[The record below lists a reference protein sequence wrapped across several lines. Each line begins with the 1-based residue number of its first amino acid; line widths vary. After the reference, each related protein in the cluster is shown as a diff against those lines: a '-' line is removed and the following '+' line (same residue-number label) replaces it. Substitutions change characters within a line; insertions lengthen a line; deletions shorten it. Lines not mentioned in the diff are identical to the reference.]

1 MCYVQQPAGG
11 QLVQLVGRWT
21 APGQGCSAMLCNQ
34 QEEIA
39 VGHYKEVLSLPKWDV
54 DQCCAHTSTPK
65 MHPQIKHQQTLAAL
79 AGVSATA
86 IPSPKV
92 NTHYAECFLVQ
103 IIVLIFS
110 NGDWFTPRCNVD
122 GTLRSLPFTSRFGF
136 TTFRL
141 YKEKL
146 HTSHDEP
153 D

>member
-79 AGVSATA
+79 AGGLCHCHPVSQG
-86 IPSPKV
+86 K
-92 NTHYAECFLVQ
+92 Y
-103 IIVLIFS
+103 
-110 NGDWFTPRCNVD
+110 
-122 GTLRSLPFTSRFGF
+122 SLC
-136 TTFRL
+136 
-141 YKEKL
+141 
-146 HTSHDEP
+146 
-153 D
+153 